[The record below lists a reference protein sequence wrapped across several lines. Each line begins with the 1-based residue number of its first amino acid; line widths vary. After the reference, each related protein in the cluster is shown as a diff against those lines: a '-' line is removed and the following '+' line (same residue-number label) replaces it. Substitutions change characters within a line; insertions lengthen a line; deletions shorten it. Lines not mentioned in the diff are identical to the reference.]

1 MPSVT
6 ESHWFQPVAEFL
18 GPAYLRNAF
27 TKGTE
32 QEVEFLWDALDLAVG
47 HRVLDVGCGPG
58 RHALALAR
66 RGARVTG
73 VDISDDFVDLAR
85 RAAADEGVDA
95 CTFEVGDAATLDHD
109 GEFDAVISLCQGGF
123 GLPRDEADDDAV
135 FGRLVRAG
143 KPGSGLAVSAFSAYF
158 QVRFLEDH
166 DTFDAD
172 RGLNHERATVKG
184 PDGDERA
191 FDLWTSCWT
200 PRELRLLARRHGLT
214 DVRVHGV
221 APGRYDVAAPNLDC
235 PEFLLVARIP
245 GPETGVGTG

>member
-1 MPSVT
+1 MGVGERT
-6 ESHWFQPVAEFL
+6 HWFQPVAEFL

-27 TKGTE
+27 TQGTE
-32 QEVEFLWDALDLAVG
+32 QEVDFLWDALGLAAG
-47 HRVLDVGCGPG
+47 QRVLDVGCGPG

-66 RGARVTG
+66 RGAGVTG
-73 VDISDDFVDLAR
+73 IDISADFVALAR
-85 RAAADEGVDA
+85 QAAAEEGFET
-95 CTFEVGDAATLDHD
+95 CTFAVADAATSTYD

-123 GLPRDEADDDAV
+123 GLPRHGADDDAV
-135 FGRLVRAG
+135 FGALVRAG
-143 KPGSGLAVSAFSAYF
+143 KPGAALAVSAFSAYF

-172 RGLNHERATVKG
+172 RGVNHEQATVKG

-200 PRELRLLARRHGLT
+200 PRELRLLAHRHGLT

-221 APGRYDVAAPNLDC
+221 TPGRYEAAPPDLDC
-235 PEFLLVARIP
+235 PEFLLLARVP
-245 GPETGVGTG
+245 GPEAG